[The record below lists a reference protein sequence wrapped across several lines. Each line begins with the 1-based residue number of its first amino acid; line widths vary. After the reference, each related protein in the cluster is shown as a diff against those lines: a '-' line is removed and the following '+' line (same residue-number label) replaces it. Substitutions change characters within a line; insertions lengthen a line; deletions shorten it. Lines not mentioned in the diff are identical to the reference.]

1 MTEAKLGEFTTLT
14 ALGRC
19 NDIALILDSPRPKQC
34 FPVWRAGFRQEG
46 GRHEQN
52 LGTFEYEL
60 SVKLRESNV
69 VRDAQAEVP
78 YRWETGLGDSVSF
91 HEGRRLACVSSPW
104 IVQVDVEHVH
114 FSVLRSDVAFFIDYR
129 VCQIVL
135 LRLTVVLREAAER
148 QPDLV
153 IERELLVLREQV
165 SLRLPIELIP
175 HLVFT
180 FIGMVVFRI
189 HVGEVLRQTDHLCTF
204 LSTFPNKPLANIK
217 VLFNVIWG
225 LELD

>member
-1 MTEAKLGEFTTLT
+1 M
-14 ALGRC
+14 
-19 NDIALILDSPRPKQC
+19 
-34 FPVWRAGFRQEG
+34 
-46 GRHEQN
+46 
-52 LGTFEYEL
+52 
-60 SVKLRESNV
+60 
-69 VRDAQAEVP
+69 
-78 YRWETGLGDSVSF
+78 
-91 HEGRRLACVSSPW
+91 
-104 IVQVDVEHVH
+104 H

-153 IERELLVLREQV
+153 IERELLVLREQA

-175 HLVFT
+175 HLIFT

-204 LSTFPNKPLANIK
+204 LSTFPHKPLANIK
-217 VLFNVIWG
+217 VLFNVI
-225 LELD
+225 